1 MVNEQKIKAKNLNL
15 NTQYYKGIPIT
26 QIRRVD
32 YNFQK
37 ARRFLIGKSNQNVW
51 IPNCYLELDGTLKE
65 NINIDF
71 VFKKAY
77 IQKKLEYAKIDINP
91 FDWR

>member
-37 ARRFLIGKSNQNVW
+37 ARRFLLGKSNQNIW

>member
-1 MVNEQKIKAKNLNL
+1 MVNEKKIKAKNLNL
-15 NTQYYKGIPIT
+15 KEQYYKGIPIT

-37 ARRFLIGKSNQNVW
+37 ARRFLLGKSNQNVW

-77 IQKKLEYAKIDINP
+77 VQKKLEYAKIDINP

>member
-1 MVNEQKIKAKNLNL
+1 MVNKVKIKAKNLNL
-15 NTQYYKGIPIT
+15 KQQYYKGIPIT

-32 YNFQK
+32 YNFQG
-37 ARRFLIGKSNQNVW
+37 ARRFLLGNSSQNVW

-77 IQKKLEYAKIDINP
+77 VQKKLEYAKIDINP

>member
-37 ARRFLIGKSNQNVW
+37 ARRFLLGKSNQNVW

-77 IQKKLEYAKIDINP
+77 VQKKLEYAKIDINP

>member
-1 MVNEQKIKAKNLNL
+1 MVNEKKIKAKNLNL

-37 ARRFLIGKSNQNVW
+37 ARRFLLGKSNQNVW

>member
-1 MVNEQKIKAKNLNL
+1 MQNKVKIKAKNLNL
-15 NTQYYKGIPIT
+15 KEQYYKGIPIT

-37 ARRFLIGKSNQNVW
+37 ARRFLLGKSNQNVW

>member
-1 MVNEQKIKAKNLNL
+1 MQNKVKIKAKNLNL
-15 NTQYYKGIPIT
+15 KEQYYKGIPIT

-32 YNFQK
+32 YNFQG
-37 ARRFLIGKSNQNVW
+37 ARRFLLGKSSQNVW

>member
-1 MVNEQKIKAKNLNL
+1 MQNKVKIKAKNLNL
-15 NTQYYKGIPIT
+15 KEQYYKGIPIT

-32 YNFQK
+32 YNFQG
-37 ARRFLIGKSNQNVW
+37 ARRFLLGKSSQNVW

-71 VFKKAY
+71 IFKKAY

>member
-1 MVNEQKIKAKNLNL
+1 MVNEVKIKAKNLNL
-15 NTQYYKGIPIT
+15 KQQFYKGIPIT

-32 YNFQK
+32 YNFQG
-37 ARRFLIGKSNQNVW
+37 ARRFLLGKSNQNVW

-91 FDWR
+91 FEWR